1 MEIVSRLYDGRIKA
15 YDVLF
20 NFTVGEYLD
29 SVRTVVGNNEFQRK
43 KVAGSKSVY
52 SLLRQDILLGCV
64 IPPLVLALSNPAI
77 TADEDTDF
85 LRLIRSHTDNLI
97 ILDGLQR
104 TYTLLD
110 LEAEAGRK
118 EDGARAAFRAR
129 PMRVEVY
136 VGLNKL
142 GILYRMLT
150 LNTGQTPMSM
160 RQQIEM
166 LYSDFYRTGVPG
178 VKFIREVDEGYATST
193 DELNFKETVEGFTS
207 YLERD
212 ELPLERSE
220 LLENFSN
227 LQNLA
232 QENSST
238 DLFRDFV
245 VAWMAF
251 LKQANSL
258 CDGALLTPEEHEGY
272 EISWG
277 RSSVQVFKKA
287 QVVTGFGAALGRLK
301 DLHLV
306 DELSSATTMTDNIV
320 LGSPSG
326 DEFLLTLNSSLG
338 WVKSNTKKIGNAQ
351 RAYFLFF
358 FRELYNPQGES
369 FLNLTSSS
377 LAALHRVKTQ
387 IV

>member
-1 MEIVSRLYDGRIKA
+1 MKLTSKLFDGRIKA
-15 YDVLF
+15 HDVLF
-20 NFTVGEYLD
+20 DFTVGEYLD
-29 SVRTVVGNNEFQRK
+29 AVRNVVENNEFQRRR
-43 KVAGSKSVY
+43 VSGSKSIY

-64 IPPLVLALSNPAI
+64 IPPLVLALSNAPLAV
-77 TADEDTDF
+77 TENTDF
-85 LRLIRSHTDNLI
+85 EELVRQNSNSLI

-110 LEAEAGRK
+110 LESEAQRQGEPELSRL
-118 EDGARAAFRAR
+118 RSMLLRI
-129 PMRVEVY
+129 EVY

-178 VKFIREVDEGYATST
+178 VTFIREVDESYATAFK
-193 DELNFKETVEGFTS
+193 ELNFKETVEGFTS

-220 LLENFSN
+220 LLENFKN

-245 VAWMAF
+245 LAWISF
-251 LKQANSL
+251 LGAVDTL
-258 CDGALLTPEEHEGY
+258 CNGAILSKESADEVD
-272 EISWG
+272 ISWG
-277 RSSVQVFKKA
+277 KTSTQVFKRA
-287 QVVTGFGAALGRLK
+287 QVITGFGAALGKLK
-301 DLHLV
+301 DLSLV
-306 DELSSATTMTDNIV
+306 KELSVANSLSDRLT
-320 LGSPSG
+320 LGGASG
-326 DEFLLTLNSSLG
+326 EEFLLTINSSLE
-338 WVKSNTKKIGNAQ
+338 WMKNNTKKIGNAQ

-358 FRELYNPQGES
+358 FRELYNPEGES
-369 FLNLTSSS
+369 FLSLVGSGLT
-377 LAALHRVKTQ
+377 ALHRVKTQ